1 MFFSGLYLLDNLLV
15 TSVERCSFKSDFL
28 YLFSEFMLIPE
39 HKLNVFLL
47 GDRLL
52 MQLEIVVVLLG
63 CQVL

>member
-1 MFFSGLYLLDNLLV
+1 MFFFGLNLLGKV
-15 TSVERCSFKSDFL
+15 LVASVERGSFKNDFL
-28 YLFSEFMLIPE
+28 KFFSEFMLLPE

-63 CQVL
+63 C